1 MRPNE
6 GVAEVSENFFIKKKV
21 QNRDSVVRNFVA
33 YHMFSIRTQNF
44 LPLVFSNFHWN
55 TRLWLT
61 TLFICSVCRSVAKL
75 CMCCS
80 RSSAFSFFFFFFL
93 LGIYIFS
100 ATLLLHQFPSKQA
113 KFGSGRTFT
122 ALQAVAML
130 KIPRDNLAGSRER
143 RGTQTCKPGKWIG
156 LSYKTYGFCF
166 ARTADPTAYGCTAN
180 LQYFVKIQNVFRV
193 LNALC
198 KHVALRMHNDNRE
211 AAAPL
216 GHFWVT
222 VSTTNEIALQA
233 EINFNKTY
241 DLS

>member
-1 MRPNE
+1 
-6 GVAEVSENFFIKKKV
+6 
-21 QNRDSVVRNFVA
+21 
-33 YHMFSIRTQNF
+33 MFSIRTQNF

-80 RSSAFSFFFFFFL
+80 RSSAFSFFFFFLL

-100 ATLLLHQFPSKQA
+100 ATLLWHQFPSKQA

-122 ALQAVAML
+122 ALQAVAMS
-130 KIPRDNLAGSRER
+130 KIPRDNLAGSRVR

-166 ARTADPTAYGCTAN
+166 ARTADQRPTVVQQTCGTSLKY
-180 LQYFVKIQNVFRV
+180 
-193 LNALC
+193 
-198 KHVALRMHNDNRE
+198 RMFPACGMHY
-211 AAAPL
+211 A
-216 GHFWVT
+216 HT
-222 VSTTNEIALQA
+222 
-233 EINFNKTY
+233 
-241 DLS
+241 